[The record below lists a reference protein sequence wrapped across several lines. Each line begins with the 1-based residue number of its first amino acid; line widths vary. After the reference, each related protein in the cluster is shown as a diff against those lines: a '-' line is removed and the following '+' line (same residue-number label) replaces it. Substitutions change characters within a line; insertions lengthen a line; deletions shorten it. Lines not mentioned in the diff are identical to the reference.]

1 MKPNDIPHQSAL
13 RKGRFSESEKW
24 YSITSCINGNKPLL
38 VRDRFQP
45 SADMRAA
52 QIVIDAM
59 QWLHERKR
67 WTCKAYVVM
76 PDHIHIVVALGADQT
91 LSSVM
96 SSFGKYT
103 ARKLNDFLGSKGR
116 IWQHGFYDH
125 CLRNDESY
133 IKHLR
138 YICENPLRK
147 GWAEKVEDWPFL
159 AIEPDW

>member
-1 MKPNDIPHQSAL
+1 MLI
-13 RKGRFSESEKW
+13 
-24 YSITSCINGNKPLL
+24 
-38 VRDRFQP
+38 RDKSQP

-52 QIVIDAM
+52 QIIIDAIK
-59 QWLHERKR
+59 WLHEQKR

-76 PDHIHIVVALGADQT
+76 PDHIHMVVVLGSEQS

-103 ARKLNDFLGSKGR
+103 ARKLNDFMGSKGQ

-125 CLRNDESY
+125 CLRKDESY

-147 GWAEKVEDWPFL
+147 GWVEKVEDWPFW
-159 AIEPDW
+159 AIEPNW